1 MADFQAHRANV
12 GIEDL
17 PQFQVFI
24 TLTRCGVRD
33 EGHVAI
39 TDCATVTELDE
50 EVERLVKRLYA
61 ARDIARGFL
70 EENEGIIS

>member
-1 MADFQAHRANV
+1 MADFQAHHANV

-24 TLTRCGVRD
+24 TLTDCGVRD
-33 EGHVAI
+33 EGYVAV
-39 TDCATVTELDE
+39 TNCATVTELDE

>member
-1 MADFQAHRANV
+1 MANFQVHHRNV
-12 GIEDL
+12 GISTL

-24 TLTRCGVRD
+24 TLCDCGVRD

-39 TDCATVTELDE
+39 TDCATIQELDD
-50 EVERLVKRLYA
+50 EVERLVRRLYS

-70 EENEGIIS
+70 EENEGPVD